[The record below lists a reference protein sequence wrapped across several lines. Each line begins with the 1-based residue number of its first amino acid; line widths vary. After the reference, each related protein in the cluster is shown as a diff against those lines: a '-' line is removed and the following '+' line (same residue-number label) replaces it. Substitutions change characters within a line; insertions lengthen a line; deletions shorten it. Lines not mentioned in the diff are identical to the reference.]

1 MLSDAASDTGG
12 TGLPFPPG
20 DKMGLLTPLALGDAI
35 GVIAGE
41 EDAEDDASSNGKNA
55 KFRALI
61 VGGGGGID
69 VMDNRGGVSGGEG
82 IWCTLFMSLNCGGWE
97 TEFCCCCC
105 C

>member
-20 DKMGLLTPLALGDAI
+20 DKMGLLIPLAFGDAI